1 MPRVK
6 KTSVQNKKPTKIA
19 TSRRGGT
26 RNDKMSIPVYSLA
39 GLASGR
45 LVLPKEIFGGKIN
58 EKLLAQAA
66 RVYSFNQ
73 KIILA
78 STKTRGQVKG
88 TTAKA
93 WSQKGTGRARHG
105 AKTAPIFV
113 GGGVVFGPNVRKV
126 NLELPKKMKKAALLS
141 ALSAKA
147 KDQEVMGLTGLEKAS
162 GKTKQLAKLLGKIKV
177 GSALIVTSEKLNNVV
192 RATNNLPKINVLPAN
207 QLNAYEI
214 LKHQILLI
222 EKNALGK
229 LGGK

>member
-1 MPRVK
+1 MPAK
-6 KTSVQNKKPTKIA
+6 KSPPLTTRTRGSLSVL
-19 TSRRGGT
+19 
-26 RNDKMSIPVYSLA
+26 VYSLT
-39 GLASGR
+39 GVASGR
-45 LVLPKEIFGGKIN
+45 LALPKEVFATKIN

-73 KIILA
+73 KMITA
-78 STKTRGQVKG
+78 STKTRGEVKG

-113 GGGVVFGPNVRKV
+113 GGGIAFGPKPRKI
-126 NLELPKKMKKAALLS
+126 NLSLPKKMKKAALLS

-147 KDQEVMGLTGLEKAS
+147 KDQEIMILSGLDKAS
-162 GKTKQLAKLLGKIKV
+162 GKTKEFAKLLNKIKV
-177 GSALIVTSEKLNNVV
+177 GSALIVTSEKLDQVV